1 MSEENTQEDIPQTN
15 GVAEAPVAEVE
26 NATEHADIAN
36 DPAEPVAETV
46 AENPTEVEK
55 EGAWLDRV
63 KEEESELTIKV
74 NKLKEALD
82 QKKVP
87 ADQEHILKMQLSAM
101 ISYQQILLTR
111 IKAAG

>member
-1 MSEENTQEDIPQTN
+1 MSEENTQEAIPQTN

-26 NATEHADIAN
+26 NTAEHADIAN

-46 AENPTEVEK
+46 AEVEDTERK
-55 EGAWLDRV
+55 QTWLDRV